1 MFLTDFSRVDV
12 ITKTIRSIFSVIDGV
27 AYGLLALLYKL
38 FYAVA
43 TSEIFK
49 AATISQIYSRIQLII
64 GVFMVFELT
73 MSVIKGIVNPD
84 TFTDSKSGGS
94 TLLIRVAIALVMLA
108 MLVPISIPSPNNEYE
123 KQVNN
128 NGILFGTL
136 YSLQNRVLSNNT
148 LGRLILG
155 TDDEGINYTNLD
167 EEGSQKLDSSSRM
180 FATSVLKAFYRVNAR
195 EDTNPPESVCSSIR
209 PGIMELY
216 EVEDQDPLVITG
228 MVNETCDTMGIN
240 IGKIWYVLTGDG
252 GGVAY
257 VFSYTPLLPLIVAII
272 LDVVMIIYIIEVA
285 KRAIKLAILR
295 LIAPIPII
303 SYIDT
308 KGGKDNSLSTWTK
321 SLIETYISLFIRI
334 AIMYFI
340 MFLIQNLLT
349 NGISISITDSW
360 TGAIIAPLT
369 IVFIIIG
376 LFLFAKDAPKFIRK
390 ALGIKDPEGGFF
402 GDIGKVLGAG
412 VAVAGAVGSF
422 NASRSARMVA
432 DKEFAKSQ
440 NWSQA
445 ETDAY
450 LRRNRGKYLMSGVL
464 GAGHGLLKG
473 SAAASS
479 DKGNVLS
486 KVFAAKGAMDKRN
499 TDVKKYGRMGGTLF
513 GSLGSEAH
521 ELFTGESRY
530 DQNEAKR
537 AAAEQKIKD
546 EELVLKTKQDA
557 NAHRKGAMDRAKSKA
572 IDSDKTLGQYKG
584 VWGNYRSF
592 HSAYEAA
599 VNSGVGLHTQ
609 YVDASGKRKLTKTEY
624 QGLSAEEQELY
635 TEKSWFTFDSVDDKG
650 IVHHQT
656 IDMAQANDIDIGLK
670 DANTASFYENV
681 VLYERYSNEKEKNI
695 KNGMSEADAIREAKI
710 TAYMEQENITRSEAE
725 AQIAS
730 IREYKITECMI
741 QNNIKERSEA
751 EAIVDAKPDI
761 GINDLSILA
770 DRQAYRDA
778 SNGENMEAKFDGAT
792 GLKAQF
798 GVKANENSAES
809 DRLNREREKINTER
823 QGYEAQRDKADSS
836 RLKNGG
842 K

>member
-195 EDTNPPESVCSSIR
+195 EDTNPPESVCNSIR

-228 MVNETCDTMGIN
+228 MVNETCDTMGMN

-303 SYIDT
+303 SYIDA

-321 SLIETYISLFIRI
+321 SLIETYVSLFIRI

-402 GDIGKVLGAG
+402 GDIGKVVGLG
-412 VAVAGAVGSF
+412 VSAVG
-422 NASRSARMVA
+422 AIGSARAGYRSSLKADETRQALGITDRNGNVIDPNSNFNRAKHMLAGIFGGARGITTGASAALSAKDHSVRAAWDAMQKQNAAAMARGNDGSTLFGRLDSLRNSALTGEGTSGEIERQVATNKARIDALKAIQSRVKGEMVKKDWTQSIVGKQDKNTGVWSYFMKDVSGA
-432 DKEFAKSQ
+432 DVTGAINYKVIMA
-440 NWSQA
+440 
-445 ETDAY
+445 
-450 LRRNRGKYLMSGVL
+450 RKY
-464 GAGHGLLKG
+464 
-473 SAAASS
+473 AAAS
-479 DKGNVLS
+479 
-486 KVFAAKGAMDKRN
+486 AGA
-499 TDVKKYGRMGGTLF
+499 
-513 GSLGSEAH
+513 H
-521 ELFTGESRY
+521 
-530 DQNEAKR
+530 
-537 AAAEQKIKD
+537 
-546 EELVLKTKQDA
+546 
-557 NAHRKGAMDRAKSKA
+557 
-572 IDSDKTLGQYKG
+572 
-584 VWGNYRSF
+584 
-592 HSAYEAA
+592 
-599 VNSGVGLHTQ
+599 
-609 YVDASGKRKLTKTEY
+609 
-624 QGLSAEEQELY
+624 
-635 TEKSWFTFDSVDDKG
+635 
-650 IVHHQT
+650 
-656 IDMAQANDIDIGLK
+656 
-670 DANTASFYENV
+670 
-681 VLYERYSNEKEKNI
+681 
-695 KNGMSEADAIREAKI
+695 
-710 TAYMEQENITRSEAE
+710 
-725 AQIAS
+725 
-730 IREYKITECMI
+730 
-741 QNNIKERSEA
+741 
-751 EAIVDAKPDI
+751 
-761 GINDLSILA
+761 
-770 DRQAYRDA
+770 
-778 SNGENMEAKFDGAT
+778 
-792 GLKAQF
+792 
-798 GVKANENSAES
+798 
-809 DRLNREREKINTER
+809 
-823 QGYEAQRDKADSS
+823 
-836 RLKNGG
+836 
-842 K
+842 

>member
-84 TFTDSKSGGS
+84 TFTYSKSGGS

-216 EVEDQDPLVITG
+216 EAEDQDPLVITG
-228 MVNETCDTMGIN
+228 MVNETCDTMGMN
-240 IGKIWYVLTGDG
+240 IGKIWYVLTGNG

-321 SLIETYISLFIRI
+321 SLIETYVSLFIRI

-422 NASRSARMVA
+422 NASRTARMDA
-432 DKEFAKSQ
+432 DKEFAKSK

-450 LRRNRGKYLMSGVL
+450 LRRNRGKYLMSGLL

-499 TDVKKYGRMGGTLF
+499 ADVKKYGRMGGTLF

-546 EELVLKTKQDA
+546 EELALKPKQDA
-557 NAHRKGAMDRAKSKA
+557 IKRRKD
-572 IDSDKTLGQYKG
+572 
-584 VWGNYRSF
+584 
-592 HSAYEAA
+592 
-599 VNSGVGLHTQ
+599 VN
-609 YVDASGKRKLTKTEY
+609 
-624 QGLSAEEQELY
+624 
-635 TEKSWFTFDSVDDKG
+635 
-650 IVHHQT
+650 
-656 IDMAQANDIDIGLK
+656 
-670 DANTASFYENV
+670 
-681 VLYERYSNEKEKNI
+681 
-695 KNGMSEADAIREAKI
+695 
-710 TAYMEQENITRSEAE
+710 
-725 AQIAS
+725 
-730 IREYKITECMI
+730 
-741 QNNIKERSEA
+741 
-751 EAIVDAKPDI
+751 
-761 GINDLSILA
+761 
-770 DRQAYRDA
+770 AYRDA
-778 SNGENMEAKFDGAT
+778 IIGEVKAKVKDSPVTKGSYGKLTNENYYRLHSAIVAAQTQGDGVEKDTTTGIKMWNYKDSNGVIQKIAFSELEIYDNEILKENEKDFYRIVKNKEVEKDENGNVVIDSTTGEPKLLIDNGKITGNIERYRKETGRTIEDNFGLLKKAKGDEDLAI
-792 GLKAQF
+792 A
-798 GVKANENSAES
+798 AESAEIS
-809 DRLNREREKINTER
+809 KKLQELNEQKSKINEGR